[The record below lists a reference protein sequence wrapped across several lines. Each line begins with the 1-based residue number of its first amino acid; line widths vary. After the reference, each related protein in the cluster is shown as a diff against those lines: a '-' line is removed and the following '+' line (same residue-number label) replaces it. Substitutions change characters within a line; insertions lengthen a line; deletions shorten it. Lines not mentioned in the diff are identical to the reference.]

1 MPLTLH
7 QIAANRAT
15 VTVDFAGETV
25 HLEYAPSLVT
35 EKTIAEAIALQDAVE
50 RGMGGAASANPD
62 EMTEAEGRATI
73 QTFTDTMAEVNKF
86 LCRAILSWD
95 VYEDAKMT
103 QPFPLTPD
111 RICELPI
118 EFRAK
123 CFRALQTGWRLGE
136 TNGTRSSRRSRASST
151 TATASGSGR

>member
-1 MPLTLH
+1 MPLTLS

-15 VTVDFAGETV
+15 VTVDFAGETI

-50 RGMGGAASANPD
+50 RSMGDAKQVDPD
-62 EMTEAEGRATI
+62 TMTEEEGRQNIRSFA
-73 QTFTDTMAEVNKF
+73 DTMAEVNTF
-86 LCRAILSWD
+86 LCRAILAWD
-95 VYEDAKMT
+95 VYEDAEMT
-103 QPFPLTPD
+103 RQFPLTPE

-123 CFRALQTGWRLGE
+123 CFRALQSGWRLGE
-136 TNGTRSSRRSRASST
+136 ANGTRSSRRSRTSST
-151 TATASGSGR
+151 TATPSGSNR